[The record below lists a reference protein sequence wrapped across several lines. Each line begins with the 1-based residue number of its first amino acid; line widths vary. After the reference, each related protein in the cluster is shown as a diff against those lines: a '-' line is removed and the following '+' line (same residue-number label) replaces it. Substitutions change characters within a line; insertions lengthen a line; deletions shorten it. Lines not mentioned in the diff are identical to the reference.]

1 MTSDPLF
8 DKAKLRR
15 QLDVTDGHGHLD
27 TDKIRAKFD
36 TSNFDLNAFIRGGQV
51 ALVGA
56 NRAMQNPAIFNNQ
69 HYRQAAIAVA
79 VGVAIHVAVLIPS
92 YAIRIM
98 LWFASWVVSLD
109 TVRWDDDVTKGLD
122 FVQKSV
128 LQVPFLVMSL
138 MRFITP
144 TLDNLF
150 MDSLRWVDTTYAR
163 MHQND
168 DPAHLRAMYY
178 PNLKQYSTRDSRTH
192 STRTADSLAQTL
204 ARHTRKAFLSL
215 ALYAATFLPVVG
227 RFVLPALS
235 FHTFRKAVGLG
246 PAAALGAL
254 GLVAPRAWAV
264 VFLQTYYG
272 SRSLVRELLEPYFA
286 RVRFDARQ
294 KRKWFRAREGLL
306 FGFGVGFWTLVRVP
320 LVGVLMYGIA
330 EASAAYL
337 VTKITDPPPLPRG
350 PEAEGFAENQI
361 IWRNKQKFLSLP
373 MGKLDALLEKE
384 KPAE

>member
-1 MTSDPLF
+1 MADTPFL
-8 DKAKLRR
+8 DKAKLKR

-27 TDKIRAKFD
+27 KDKLKAKFD
-36 TSNFDLNAFIRGGQV
+36 ASNFDLNAFICGAQV

-69 HYRQAAIAVA
+69 HYKQAAIAVA
-79 VGVAIHVAVLIPS
+79 VGVAIHIIVLIPS
-92 YAIRIM
+92 YGIRIM
-98 LWFASWVVSLD
+98 LWFVSWFISLD
-109 TVRWDDDVTKGLD
+109 TVSWDDWITNGLD
-122 FVQKSV
+122 FIQKSV

-150 MDSLRWVDTTYAR
+150 MDSLRWVDTTYVR
-163 MHQND
+163 MHQHD
-168 DPAHLRAMYY
+168 DPSHLRPMYY
-178 PNLKQYSTRDSRTH
+178 PNLKQYPTRDSRTH
-192 STRTADSLAQTL
+192 NTRTADSFTQTL
-204 ARHTRKAFLSL
+204 VRHARKAALGL
-215 ALYAATFLPVVG
+215 AIYAASFLPVVG

-246 PAAALGAL
+246 PATALFAI
-254 GLVAPRAWAV
+254 GLVLPRSWGV

-294 KRKWFRAREGLL
+294 KRKWFRAREGIL
-306 FGFGVGFWTLVRVP
+306 FGFGLGFWVLVRVP

-337 VTKITDPPPLPRG
+337 VTKITDAPPLPRD
-350 PEAEGFAENQI
+350 AVGFAKSQEE
-361 IWRNKQKFLSLP
+361 WRNKQKFLSLP
-373 MGKLDALLEKE
+373 MAKLDTFLDKV
-384 KPAE
+384 AE